1 MADKTP
7 LEERASELAINLALH
22 AAMFKLVEDDA
33 EIELAK
39 DALDWQNDDDDRA
52 LMIEAM
58 KDAKAINEAFL
69 ITGTILEVEH
79 GISA

>member
-1 MADKTP
+1 MDPTECIC
-7 LEERASELAINLALH
+7 LNMQFSILH
-22 AAMFKLVEDDA
+22 LISTIEDDE
-33 EIELAK
+33 EIKLAK

-52 LMIEAM
+52 LMVEAM
-58 KDAKAINEAFL
+58 KDAKAIDEAFL